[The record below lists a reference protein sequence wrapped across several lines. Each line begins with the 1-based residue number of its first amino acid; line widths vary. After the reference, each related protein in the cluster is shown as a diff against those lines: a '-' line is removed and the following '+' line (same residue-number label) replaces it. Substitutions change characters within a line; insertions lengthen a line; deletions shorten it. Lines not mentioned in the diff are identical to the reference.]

1 MKLLLPLCLSLL
13 GSPALAYT
21 LVPDGNGGY
30 NYGTGPDTYQIN
42 TYEDMNG
49 YSQTNINR
57 NGFPVM
63 QCQGFRLSNGITS
76 TNSQ

>member
-13 GSPALAYT
+13 GSPVLAYT

-42 TYEDMNG
+42 TYEGVNG
-49 YSQTNINR
+49 GTQTNINR
-57 NGFPVM
+57 NGLPVM
-63 QCQGFRLSNGITS
+63 QCQSFRLSNGISSTS
-76 TNSQ
+76 CQ